1 MFGISGEHLLILGI
15 VLLIFG
21 PRRLPELGNT
31 LGKAIRNFKDAISG
45 IDEAQFRRVEGDK
58 DKVNGPAGGPTAA
71 RVEPDAEK
79 VAAAAAPTPGTHEGS
94 SGSSNTGGTSGSGPA
109 SGSGAV

>member
-31 LGKAIRNFKDAISG
+31 MGKAIRNFKDAISG
-45 IDEAQFRRVEGDK
+45 VEEAKYRHLEEKEKPAAVKVE
-58 DKVNGPAGGPTAA
+58 VQQAS
-71 RVEPDAEK
+71 
-79 VAAAAAPTPGTHEGS
+79 TPS
-94 SGSSNTGGTSGSGPA
+94 SPSDSDPKIG
-109 SGSGAV
+109 

>member
-31 LGKAIRNFKDAISG
+31 LGKAIRNFKDSISG
-45 IDEAQFRRVEGDK
+45 VEEAKYRKIDEEAKSSDAQAQATQSNPEAKDSDK
-58 DKVNGPAGGPTAA
+58 P
-71 RVEPDAEK
+71 
-79 VAAAAAPTPGTHEGS
+79 S
-94 SGSSNTGGTSGSGPA
+94 TG
-109 SGSGAV
+109 

>member
-31 LGKAIRNFKDAISG
+31 MGKAIRNFKDAISG
-45 IDEAQFRRVEGDK
+45 VEEAKYRKIEDDPKQ
-58 DKVNGPAGGPTAA
+58 PTAQA
-71 RVEPDAEK
+71 ATSATSTPAEDATKTNPDEPPK
-79 VAAAAAPTPGTHEGS
+79 
-94 SGSSNTGGTSGSGPA
+94 SNS
-109 SGSGAV
+109 

>member
-1 MFGISGEHLLILGI
+1 MFGISGEHLLVLGI

-45 IDEAQFRRVEGDK
+45 VEEAKFRKLEEK
-58 DKVNGPAGGPTAA
+58 QSP
-71 RVEPDAEK
+71 EPSSIEIASASKADS
-79 VAAAAAPTPGTHEGS
+79 TPK
-94 SGSSNTGGTSGSGPA
+94 
-109 SGSGAV
+109 